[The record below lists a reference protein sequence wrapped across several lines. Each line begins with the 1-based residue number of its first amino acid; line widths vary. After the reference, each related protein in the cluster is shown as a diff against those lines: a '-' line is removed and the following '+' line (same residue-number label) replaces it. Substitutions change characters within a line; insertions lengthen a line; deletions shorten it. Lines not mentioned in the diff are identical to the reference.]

1 MGVEVVKMSRI
12 PDSTDILAVFEVR
25 LDTDGDLISYPRL
38 RRYARGQLDW
48 ERQR

>member
-1 MGVEVVKMSRI
+1 MSRI

-25 LDTDGDLISYPRL
+25 LDTDGDPISYRRL